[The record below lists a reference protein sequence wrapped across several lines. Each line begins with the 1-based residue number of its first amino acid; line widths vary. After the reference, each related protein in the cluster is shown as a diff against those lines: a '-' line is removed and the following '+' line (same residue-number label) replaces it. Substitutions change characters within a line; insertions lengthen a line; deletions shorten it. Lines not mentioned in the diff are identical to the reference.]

1 MNMRMLGSQE
11 LSRRW
16 GYIVDM
22 VDRALHH
29 GGGSVTSYGLFI
41 QCLAAQAQCW
51 ISEDAYGS
59 IKGVAITRYEEQEG
73 TKFLAVVAATAPEI
87 FAKHGDE
94 VLATFE
100 DFAKST
106 DCEKMVIYGR
116 KGWVRALKQYGYEEP
131 YVTLMKEI

>member
-1 MNMRMLGSQE
+1 
-11 LSRRW
+11 
-16 GYIVDM
+16 M

-51 ISEDAYGS
+51 ISEDQYGS

-73 TKFLAVVAATAPEI
+73 DKFLAVVTATAPEI
-87 FAKHGDE
+87 FAKHGEE
-94 VLATFE
+94 VLAIFE
-100 DFAKST
+100 DFVKNT
-106 DCEKMVIYGR
+106 DCDKVVIYGR
-116 KGWVRALKQYGYEEP
+116 KGWVRALKQYGYTEP